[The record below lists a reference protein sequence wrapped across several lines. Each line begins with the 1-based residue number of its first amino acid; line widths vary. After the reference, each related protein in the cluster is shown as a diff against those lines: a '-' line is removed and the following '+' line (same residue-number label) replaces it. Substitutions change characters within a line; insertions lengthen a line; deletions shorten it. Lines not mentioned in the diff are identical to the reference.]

1 MRAGLERRCYPL
13 PTRSTGSSPSHPVRV
28 TAELQD
34 LIKAEEAGLEGYKQA
49 LPRRFRSLR
58 PPPPRLPG
66 SSSASRCQPGRPSV
80 WAAQSACPRLP
91 ESQKLLDTDGD
102 YGKTPVPAF
111 LSWVGSRFSHAG
123 LAAMRAPTPTFSRAT
138 FLPATRLLTKTPP
151 SCPIRGGIRIYEGS
165 SGESE
170 MTNTSRCSLA
180 MRSVWGSSQVTASA
194 CRVRSADR
202 RMRRGSDESHWSFS
216 SGRG

>member
-1 MRAGLERRCYPL
+1 ML
-13 PTRSTGSSPSHPVRV
+13 PTPYTIHRVFSKPSSAGHRGTAGSDQGRGGRFGGVQAGTSAEVSLSP
-28 TAELQD
+28 
-34 LIKAEEAGLEGYKQA
+34 
-49 LPRRFRSLR
+49 